1 MTVPIPQEVFE
12 KTIFSGF
19 KNLPYQIQVSKLP
32 VIIPPESD
40 VVFVKQLH
48 RDLYRLVFPRVL
60 WMQIDRKATVVDRLY
75 LETRRFI
82 YKAPVEMP
90 IFVQVKPSAQLLTKF
105 GIDEERELLAV
116 FSIPILEEM
125 GLGSNEVT
133 IGDKIVYDG
142 TEYEVMSVN
151 RYSYV
156 FNYNIPLDLVTTLQR
171 FRIGE

>member
-12 KTIFSGF
+12 KVVLPKFRNI
-19 KNLPYQIQVSKLP
+19 PYQLQQSQVP
-32 VIIPPESD
+32 VVIPPELD
-40 VVFVKQLH
+40 VVLVKQLH

-60 WMQIDRKATVVDRLY
+60 WMQIDRKTTVVDRLY

-82 YKAPVEMP
+82 YKAPIEMP
-90 IFVQVKPSAQLLTKF
+90 MYIQVKPSSQLLTKF
-105 GIDEERELLAV
+105 GIDEERELLAG

-125 GLGSNEVT
+125 GLGANEVT

-142 TEYEVMSVN
+142 TEYEIMTVN

-156 FNYNIPLDLVTTLQR
+156 FNYNVPLDLIATLQR